1 MSRKSIYLGTSD
13 EFFHVYNRGANREPL
28 FFSHRNYLYFL
39 RRIRE
44 ALPLFSVS
52 LHSFCLMPNHF
63 HFLLNQG
70 HPYAVAGFMKRLCDG
85 YAKAVNREL
94 GRKGHLFEE
103 RYRMEHVGDN
113 EGLVAVSAY
122 IHRNPVAAR
131 LVDSPLE
138 WPYSSCGV
146 LCGMSTDGMVVADP
160 VWRAAGGKEPY
171 IDLLLHGTMNPARQ
185 IVQPIDDR

>member
-39 RRIRE
+39 KRIRE
-44 ALPLFSVS
+44 ALPLFAVS
-52 LHSFCLMPNHF
+52 LHTLCLMPNHF
-63 HFLLNQG
+63 HLLLNQG
-70 HPYAVAGFMKRLCDG
+70 QPYAVARFMKRLCDG

-103 RYRMEHVGDN
+103 RYKMELVRDN

-146 LCGMSTDGMVVADP
+146 LCGMSSDGIVVPGP
-160 VWRAAGGKEPY
+160 VWQAAGGKELY
-171 IDLLLHGTMNPARQ
+171 VDLLFNGPIVPTDE

>member
-1 MSRKSIYLGTSD
+1 
-13 EFFHVYNRGANREPL
+13 
-28 FFSHRNYLYFL
+28 
-39 RRIRE
+39 
-44 ALPLFSVS
+44 
-52 LHSFCLMPNHF
+52 
-63 HFLLNQG
+63 
-70 HPYAVAGFMKRLCDG
+70 MKRLCDG

-103 RYRMEHVGDN
+103 RYKMEHVRDN

-146 LCGMSTDGMVVADP
+146 LCGMTADGIVVPDA
-160 VWRAAGGKEPY
+160 VWAAAGGKGPY
-171 IDLLLHGTMNPARQ
+171 MDLLFHGPIVPTEE